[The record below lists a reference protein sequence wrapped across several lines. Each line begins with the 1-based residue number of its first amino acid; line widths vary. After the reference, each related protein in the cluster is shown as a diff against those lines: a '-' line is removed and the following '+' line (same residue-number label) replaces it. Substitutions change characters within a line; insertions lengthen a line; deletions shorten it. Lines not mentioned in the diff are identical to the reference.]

1 MAAIAIGVVFMS
13 CICSAVG
20 GGGYFFMQA
29 EQERKRIKDIE
40 DNVGNVAALVIYPEC
55 DYKGEPIITWDIT
68 DPETEHA
75 TIEMGALVPP
85 GKSFI
90 LPSGIKMDAYSKN
103 SKEGVK
109 LPFKGP
115 MFQRC
120 TTIKSLS
127 GEWGT
132 PPPGTITTD
141 TGDCDPSRPG
151 GCEITI

>member
-29 EQERKRIKDIE
+29 EQNRKRIKDIE
-40 DNVGNVAALVIYPEC
+40 DNVGNTASLVIYPEC
-55 DYKGEPIITWDIT
+55 DYKGEPITWTTKPD
-68 DPETEHA
+68 TEHS
-75 TIEMGALVPP
+75 TLEMGALVPP
-85 GKSFI
+85 GKSFV
-90 LPSGIKMDAYSKN
+90 LPSGYKIDAYSKID
-103 SKEGVK
+103 KEGVK

-127 GEWGT
+127 GESGT
-132 PPPGTITTD
+132 PPTL
-141 TGDCDPSRPG
+141 
-151 GCEITI
+151 

>member
-1 MAAIAIGVVFMS
+1 MAAIAIGAVFMS

-29 EQERKRIKDIE
+29 EQERKRIKTIE
-40 DNVGNVAALVIYPEC
+40 ENVNNAAALVIYPEC
-55 DYKGEPIITWDIT
+55 DYKGKPVITWKVT
-68 DPETEHA
+68 DTEKYG
-75 TIEMGALVPP
+75 TLEMNRINPT

-90 LPSGIKMDAYSKN
+90 LPSRCKIGVYSKFD
-103 SKEGVK
+103 KEGAK

-132 PPPGTITTD
+132 PPI
-141 TGDCDPSRPG
+141 S
-151 GCEITI
+151 

>member
-29 EQERKRIKDIE
+29 EQNRKRIKDIE
-40 DNVGNVAALVIYPEC
+40 DNVGNAAALVIYPEC

-85 GKSFI
+85 GKSFV
-90 LPSGIKMDAYSKN
+90 LPSGYKIDAYSKID
-103 SKEGVK
+103 KEGVK

-132 PPPGTITTD
+132 PPTL
-141 TGDCDPSRPG
+141 
-151 GCEITI
+151 

>member
-29 EQERKRIKDIE
+29 EQNRKRIKDIE
-40 DNVGNVAALVIYPEC
+40 DNVGNTASLVIYPEC
-55 DYKGEPIITWDIT
+55 DYKGEPITWTIEPD
-68 DPETEHA
+68 TEHS
-75 TIEMGALVPP
+75 TLEMGALVPP
-85 GKSFI
+85 GKSFV
-90 LPSGIKMDAYSKN
+90 LPSGYKIDAYSKID
-103 SKEGVK
+103 KEGVK

-127 GEWGT
+127 GESGT
-132 PPPGTITTD
+132 PPTL
-141 TGDCDPSRPG
+141 
-151 GCEITI
+151 

>member
-29 EQERKRIKDIE
+29 EQNRKRIKDIE
-40 DNVGNVAALVIYPEC
+40 DNVGNTASLVIYPEC
-55 DYKGEPIITWDIT
+55 DYKGEPITWTTKPD
-68 DPETEHA
+68 TEHS
-75 TIEMGALVPP
+75 TLEMGALVPP
-85 GKSFI
+85 GKSFV
-90 LPSGIKMDAYSKN
+90 LPSGYKIDAYSKN

-127 GEWGT
+127 GESGT
-132 PPPGTITTD
+132 PPTL
-141 TGDCDPSRPG
+141 
-151 GCEITI
+151 

>member
-29 EQERKRIKDIE
+29 EKNRKRIKDIE
-40 DNVGNVAALVIYPEC
+40 DNVGNTASLVIYPEC
-55 DYKGEPIITWDIT
+55 DYKGEPITWTTKPD
-68 DPETEHA
+68 TEHS
-75 TIEMGALVPP
+75 TLEMGALVPP
-85 GKSFI
+85 GKSFV
-90 LPSGIKMDAYSKN
+90 LPSGYKIDAYSKID
-103 SKEGVK
+103 KEGVK

-127 GEWGT
+127 GESGT
-132 PPPGTITTD
+132 PPTL
-141 TGDCDPSRPG
+141 
-151 GCEITI
+151 

>member
-29 EQERKRIKDIE
+29 EKNRKRIKDIE
-40 DNVGNVAALVIYPEC
+40 DNVGNTASLVIYPEC
-55 DYKGEPIITWDIT
+55 DYKGEPITWTTKPD
-68 DPETEHA
+68 TEHS
-75 TIEMGALVPP
+75 TLEMGALVPP
-85 GKSFI
+85 GKSFV
-90 LPSGIKMDAYSKN
+90 LPSGYKIDAYSKID
-103 SKEGVK
+103 KEGVK

-132 PPPGTITTD
+132 PPTL
-141 TGDCDPSRPG
+141 
-151 GCEITI
+151 

>member
-1 MAAIAIGVVFMS
+1 MAAIAIGVVFRS

-29 EQERKRIKDIE
+29 EQNRKRIKDIE

-90 LPSGIKMDAYSKN
+90 LPSGFKMDAYSKN

>member
-29 EQERKRIKDIE
+29 EQNRKRIKDIE
-40 DNVGNVAALVIYPEC
+40 DNVGNATALVIYPEC

-75 TIEMGALVPP
+75 NIEMGALVPP

-90 LPSGIKMDAYSKN
+90 LPSGFKMDAYSKN

-132 PPPGTITTD
+132 PPTL
-141 TGDCDPSRPG
+141 
-151 GCEITI
+151 

>member
-1 MAAIAIGVVFMS
+1 MFCAMS
-13 CICSAVG
+13 SLLGSVG
-20 GGGYFFMQA
+20 GGFFMFKQ

-40 DNVGNVAALVIYPEC
+40 DNVGNAAALTVYPEC
-55 DYKGEPIITWDIT
+55 DYKGEPIVTFDIT

-75 TIEMGALVPP
+75 ILEMGRMDPP

-90 LPSGIKMDAYSKN
+90 LPSGIKMGAYSKFD
-103 SKEGVK
+103 KEGVK

-132 PPPGTITTD
+132 PPT
-141 TGDCDPSRPG
+141 
-151 GCEITI
+151 

>member
-20 GGGYFFMQA
+20 GGGYFFMEA
-29 EQERKRIKDIE
+29 EKERKRIKNIE
-40 DNVGNVAALVIYPEC
+40 DNVGNAAALVIYPEC
-55 DYKGEPIITWDIT
+55 DYKGEPFTWKVEPD
-68 DPETEHA
+68 TEHA
-75 TIEMGALVPP
+75 NIEMGGLVPT
-85 GKSFI
+85 GKSFV
-90 LPSGIKMDAYSKN
+90 LPSGYKIDAYSKID
-103 SKEGVK
+103 KEGVK

-132 PPPGTITTD
+132 LPTL
-141 TGDCDPSRPG
+141 
-151 GCEITI
+151 

>member
-29 EQERKRIKDIE
+29 EQNRKRIKDIE
-40 DNVGNVAALVIYPEC
+40 DNVGNTAALVIYPEC
-55 DYKGEPIITWDIT
+55 DYKGEPITWTTKPD
-68 DPETEHA
+68 TEHS
-75 TIEMGALVPP
+75 TLEMGALVPP
-85 GKSFI
+85 GKSFV
-90 LPSGIKMDAYSKN
+90 LPSGYKIDAYSKN

-127 GEWGT
+127 GESGT
-132 PPPGTITTD
+132 PPTL
-141 TGDCDPSRPG
+141 
-151 GCEITI
+151 

>member
-29 EQERKRIKDIE
+29 EQNRKRIKDIE

-55 DYKGEPIITWDIT
+55 DYKGEPMTWKVEPDT
-68 DPETEHA
+68 VNA
-75 TIEMGALVPP
+75 NIEMGALVPP
-85 GKSFI
+85 GKSFV
-90 LPSGIKMDAYSKN
+90 LPSGYKIDAYSKID
-103 SKEGVK
+103 KEGVK

-132 PPPGTITTD
+132 PPTL
-141 TGDCDPSRPG
+141 
-151 GCEITI
+151 

>member
-20 GGGYFFMQA
+20 GGGYFFMEA
-29 EQERKRIKDIE
+29 EKERKRIKNIE
-40 DNVGNVAALVIYPEC
+40 DNVGNAAALVIYPEC
-55 DYKGEPIITWDIT
+55 DYKGEPITWKVEPDT
-68 DPETEHA
+68 VNA
-75 TIEMGALVPP
+75 NIEMGRMDPP
-85 GKSFI
+85 GKSFV
-90 LPSGIKMDAYSKN
+90 LPSGYKMGAYSKFD
-103 SKEGVK
+103 KEGVK

-132 PPPGTITTD
+132 LPTL
-141 TGDCDPSRPG
+141 
-151 GCEITI
+151 

>member
-40 DNVGNVAALVIYPEC
+40 DNVGNAAALVIYPEC
-55 DYKGEPIITWDIT
+55 DYKGEPMTWQVEPDT
-68 DPETEHA
+68 VNA
-75 TIEMGALVPP
+75 NIEMGALVPP
-85 GKSFI
+85 GKSFV
-90 LPSGIKMDAYSKN
+90 LPSGYKIDAYSKN